1 MYGWFSALL
10 GALLSLG
17 GAGITSDNIVG
28 TAHLAGPV
36 FVNGHRVSVNALLTD
51 GDRIETGAGGV
62 MVLNLSSTDRLILGE
77 RSSINVR
84 SSEHGVTAEMN
95 IGRMQVNTTH
105 ERLKEVVLT
114 DEGISIDAVPGQ
126 PHEYL
131 VTRLANAS
139 YVMARQGSLRL
150 TDEGYGDSEVV
161 PEGMVG
167 TARTELTHLEP
178 PPPSL
183 PPLPSPQG
191 AKPVS
196 TASGHAGSI
205 TAINPKGAV
214 VRDATKQTEEATKGK
229 DLNFRDL
236 VSTEATGRMRM
247 VLLDGSILNLGSQ
260 SQMHINE
267 NDPKTRKTEVEL
279 VAGRV
284 RAQVRKI
291 SNPNGEWEVRTSTA
305 VCGVLGTDFFVETD
319 GTKTRLVVF
328 EGKVRFTP
336 LSKGLIAAGTS
347 AVTLIA
353 GQTSTAVAGAV
364 ASPVAAGATASTAAA
379 ASTVV
384 TGQAA
389 TAAGQVAVQAAS
401 RLGVVSA
408 TAAPTAAASAVL
420 GATAAGDTG
429 NAPGNNIIIG
439 SSGTVTVVVS
449 CSNPAGCS

>member
-1 MYGWFSALL
+1 MYAWVSALL

-17 GAGITSDNIVG
+17 GASITPDNIVG
-28 TAHLAGPV
+28 TARLAGPV
-36 FVNGHRVSVNALLTD
+36 FVNGRPVSASALLTD
-51 GDRIETGAGGV
+51 GDRVETGAGGV

-84 SSEHGVTAEMN
+84 NSDHGVTAEIN
-95 IGRMQVNTTH
+95 SGRMQVNTTH
-105 ERLKEVVLT
+105 QRLKEVLLT

-131 VTRLANAS
+131 VTRLSNAS
-139 YVMARQGSLRL
+139 YVIARHGSLRM
-150 TDEGYGDSEVV
+150 TDEGYGESETV

-167 TARTELTHLEP
+167 TARTELLHME
-178 PPPSL
+178 
-183 PPLPSPQG
+183 PPLPTVPPLGEPQG
-191 AKPVS
+191 QNQPVS

-205 TAINPKGAV
+205 TAMNPKGTV
-214 VRDATKQTEEATKGK
+214 VRAKNNQTEEASRGK
-229 DLNFRDL
+229 DLEFQDL

-247 VLLDGSILNLGSQ
+247 VLIDGSILNLGSQ
-260 SQMHINE
+260 SQMHIRQ
-267 NDPKTRKTEVEL
+267 NDPKTHKGDIEL

-291 SNPNGEWEVRTSTA
+291 ANPNAEWQIRTTTA

-328 EGKVRFTP
+328 EGKVRFSP
-336 LSKGLIAAGTS
+336 IGKGLIAAGTG

-364 ASPVAAGATASTAAA
+364 ASPVAAGASASTAAA

-384 TGQAA
+384 SGQAA

-401 RLGVVSA
+401 RLGVVTASAAPA
-408 TAAPTAAASAVL
+408 TAGAA
-420 GATAAGDTG
+420 
-429 NAPGNNIIIG
+429 IIG
-439 SSGTVTVVVS
+439 STVASDTGTNNNNTVTLSSSTGTITIVSGT
-449 CSNPAGCS
+449 NP